1 MKTILFNQIMLTY
14 NTINKNLNLI
24 NNKSKTI
31 ILKFKIKKMKM

>member
-14 NTINKNLNLI
+14 NTINKNLNII
-24 NNKSKTI
+24 NNKSKMI